1 MSANKEFNVDNQI
14 YKVLT
19 LEEWEQ
25 AQTSGSIITELDK
38 KDGFIHFSTADQL
51 AETLRLHFAGRDG
64 LRLIT
69 IDASLLDIQWEPARS
84 GDLFPHLYA
93 DLPLSAVRSVDPL
106 PLGSDGLHQ
115 LPSQL

>member
-1 MSANKEFNVDNQI
+1 MLV
-14 YKVLT
+14 YKVFTDSDFDLLLIEGET
-19 LEEWEQ
+19 QGTMTDLQ
-25 AQTSGSIITELDK
+25 
-38 KDGFIHFSTADQL
+38 DGFIHFSTADQL
-51 AETLRLHFAGRDG
+51 ADTLRLHFAGRVG
-64 LRLIT
+64 LQLIT
-69 IDASLLDIQWEPARS
+69 VDASLLDIQWEPARS

>member
-1 MSANKEFNVDNQI
+1 MGNI
-14 YKVLT
+14 YKICDADLWGLAEKLGWFTGAEIDVN
-19 LEEWEQ
+19 
-25 AQTSGSIITELDK
+25 
-38 KDGFIHFSTADQL
+38 DGFIHFSTADQL

-64 LRLIT
+64 LCLIT
-69 IDASLLDIQWEPARS
+69 VNASLLDIQWEPARG

>member
-1 MSANKEFNVDNQI
+1 MGNI
-14 YKVLT
+14 YKICDADLWDSAEKLGCFTGAEIDV
-19 LEEWEQ
+19 
-25 AQTSGSIITELDK
+25 

-64 LRLIT
+64 LCLIT
-69 IDASLLDIQWEPARS
+69 VDTSLLDIQWEPARS

-93 DLPLSAVRSVDPL
+93 DLPVSAVRSVDPL
-106 PLGSDGLHQ
+106 PLDSHGLHQ